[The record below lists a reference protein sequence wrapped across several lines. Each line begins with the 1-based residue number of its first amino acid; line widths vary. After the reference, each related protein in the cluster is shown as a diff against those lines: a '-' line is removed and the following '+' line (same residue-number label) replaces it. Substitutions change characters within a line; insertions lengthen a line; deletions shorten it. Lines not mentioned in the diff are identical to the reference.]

1 MKKLIILFLLLFASC
16 NNIKP
21 KANLI
26 ETKEEAV
33 EKDDFVTSQKKENKF
48 ATGDLVDLLSEEV
61 SDEYL
66 LGPGDRVSLRV
77 WNRQEISY
85 KNIIVGPDGMI
96 NIIRIGIINV
106 NNRTRIDVQEEI
118 RIKLAKYYQN
128 PEVTLEIEEYTN
140 NRAFVLGRVTNPGIV
155 KFPGKGTL
163 LEALSLAG
171 GLPVLDDNKA
181 PLTEC
186 AILRGNEKI
195 IWIDLKDLLYNG
207 NMLLNARIQ
216 NNDVIFIPESGDTEY
231 VYLMGQV
238 MNTGVVRLTDN
249 LTVLDAIMQVGGL
262 TEDANSKEIYII
274 RLEGNGQS
282 VAKEV
287 NLKALLEEG
296 DISQNYVLNSK
307 DVVFVSE
314 KGIASWNY
322 IMKNIL
328 PTLQVLDLSQTI
340 SKGTVTIGDIKIKE

>member
-1 MKKLIILFLLLFASC
+1 MKKIFALFLLVFFAC

-21 KANLI
+21 NKELI
-26 ETKEEAV
+26 GKSEERVEDKE
-33 EKDDFVTSQKKENKF
+33 FVVSEKKEDKF
-48 ATGDLVDLLSEEV
+48 ASGDLVNLLSEEV

-77 WNRQEISY
+77 WNREEISY

-96 NIIRIGIINV
+96 NIIRIGIIDV

-118 RIKLAKYYQN
+118 RIKLSKYYQN

-186 AILRGNEKI
+186 AILRGNDKI
-195 IWIDLKDLLYNG
+195 IWIDLKDLLHNG

-216 NNDVIFIPESGDTEY
+216 NNDVIFIPESGESEY

-274 RLEGNGQS
+274 RLGKNGES
-282 VAKEV
+282 IAKEV

-340 SKGTVTIGDIKIKE
+340 SKGTLTIGDIKIKE

>member
-1 MKKLIILFLLLFASC
+1 MKKAMILFLLLLSSC

-21 KANLI
+21 RKNIIKI
-26 ETKEEAV
+26 EEKNKERNE
-33 EKDDFVTSQKKENKF
+33 FVVSEKKENKF
-48 ATGDLVDLLSEEV
+48 ATGELVDLLSDEI

-66 LGPGDRVSLRV
+66 LGPGDRVSIRV

-96 NIIRIGIINV
+96 NIIRIGIIDV
-106 NNRTRIDVQEEI
+106 NKRTRIDVQEEI
-118 RIKLAKYYQN
+118 RIKLSKYYQN
-128 PEVTLEIEEYTN
+128 PEVTLEIDEYTN
-140 NRAFVLGRVTNPGIV
+140 NRAFVLGRVSNPGIV

-186 AILRGNEKI
+186 AILRGKEKI
-195 IWIDLKDLLYNG
+195 IWIDLKDLLHNG

-216 NNDVIFIPESGDTEY
+216 NNDVIFIPESGETEY

-238 MNTGVVRLTDN
+238 MNTGVVRLTDS

-262 TEDANSKEIYII
+262 TEDANAKKIYII
-274 RLEGNGQS
+274 RLGKDGES
-282 VAKEV
+282 IAREV
-287 NLKALLEEG
+287 DLKALLEEG

-340 SKGTVTIGDIKIKE
+340 SRGTLTVEDIKIKE